1 MKSKKPQLTL
11 ITPEEDRITRVIA
24 SQKEDTALLVNALKG
39 VVNSGNK
46 TDDLTPQLLLQTV
59 NQLDILEQSI
69 MGMVTSIQES
79 NKQVALAITQGN
91 LKMVEAVELAR
102 QTDYKMVINR
112 ANGTINDITIKAD
125 INGTNH

>member
-1 MKSKKPQLTL
+1 M
-11 ITPEEDRITRVIA
+11 
-24 SQKEDTALLVNALKG
+24 KG

>member
-11 ITPEEDRITRVIA
+11 ITPEEDRITRVIT